1 MQGTGNAPAVSQAR
15 AGMRSTSRRT
25 WRRAARGSAPPR
37 GANAR
42 QGAPAELRSKKARS
56 RSGKPRAPPPPPRPM
71 ASPIGYDASSMRWNP
86 KTCTRL
92 CRGRPGVVVPC
103 ACRARRAR
111 HRGRRRR
118 SGTTARARRRR
129 ASVSVAPCVAHAR
142 VGAARRLCR
151 RVFPHIKPFLRVENL
166 MTMTWRALL
175 LLGLWVRL
183 FVG

>member
-1 MQGTGNAPAVSQAR
+1 
-15 AGMRSTSRRT
+15 MRSTSRRT

-37 GANAR
+37 GASAR

-142 VGAARRLCR
+142 VGAARRLCVR
-151 RVFPHIKPFLRVENL
+151 TSSFSSHKAILEGRKSDDDDVASPFTLRAVGTLVRGMISFSDAAPKP
-166 MTMTWRALL
+166 
-175 LLGLWVRL
+175 
-183 FVG
+183 